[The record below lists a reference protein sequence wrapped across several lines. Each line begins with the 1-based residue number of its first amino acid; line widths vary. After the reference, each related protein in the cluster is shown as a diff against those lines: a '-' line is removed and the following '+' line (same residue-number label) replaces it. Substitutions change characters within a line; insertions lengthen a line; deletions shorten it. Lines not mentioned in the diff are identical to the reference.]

1 MSVQAIDDGRL
12 NSTGYCSEH
21 PQIRVRRPNANGM
34 GWRTILTNGCPLCAI
49 HPVKSL
55 SRRSSCKSTALAR
68 DAGSR
73 TSFFQEEPEFTK
85 SYCSA
90 SDITETTVASSQSS
104 STCNSN
110 LDDFHGPLTSSSES
124 SKSKQIV
131 CRMHYIEP
139 KSGREGS
146 YTGQISPDTR
156 LPNGIG
162 CLRLEDGQILDG
174 DWSRG
179 RLIEKCETQHKS
191 KEYIRCPSR
200 SRRESLSESLSRS
213 CHLRDDDQPTSHLSK
228 SARHPSRLRR
238 SISRS
243 CRFEEEDEDS
253 NSIHDNNSLGSHGD
267 RTVGGS
273 YSARE
278 SKSSLPRSSGG
289 RLERR
294 ASRYCEVKR

>member
-1 MSVQAIDDGRL
+1 MSDHATDDGRL
-12 NSTGYCSEH
+12 NSTGYCIDH

-34 GWRTILTNGCPLCAI
+34 GSRTILKNGCPLCAI

-55 SRRSSCKSTALAR
+55 SRRGSRNSTALAR
-68 DAGSR
+68 DVGSR
-73 TSFFQEEPEFTK
+73 TIFYQEEPESTK

-110 LDDFHGPLTSSSES
+110 LDDFHGPLSSSES
-124 SKSKQIV
+124 SRSKQIV

-146 YTGQISPDTR
+146 YTGQISTETKLPD
-156 LPNGIG
+156 GIG
-162 CLRLEDGQILDG
+162 CLRLHDGEILDG
-174 DWSRG
+174 DWSG
-179 RLIEKCETQHKS
+179 GHLIEKYETQQRS
-191 KEYIRCPSR
+191 KGYVRHLSR
-200 SRRESLSESLSRS
+200 SRREFLSETLSRS
-213 CHLRDDDQPTSHLSK
+213 CRLGDDDQTTNNSK
-228 SARHPSRLRR
+228 SARHPSRSRR

-243 CRFEEEDEDS
+243 YRFDEDDEDS
-253 NSIHDNNSLGSHGD
+253 NSIDENNSLGSHGD

-278 SKSSLPRSSGG
+278 SKSSLPRKSSGG
-289 RLERR
+289 QLVRR